1 MCNLGTG
8 SAKSRV
14 PGRKRC
20 IWAGLLVRRR
30 EGSGMRKRL
39 ARRIFLFCNA
49 QQKKIVPVLIR
60 LVIIEFG
67 EP

>member
-39 ARRIFLFCNA
+39 ARRIFQLQRSA
-49 QQKKIVPVLIR
+49 KKIVPVLIR

>member
-1 MCNLGTG
+1 M
-8 SAKSRV
+8 
-14 PGRKRC
+14 
-20 IWAGLLVRRR
+20 VRRR

-39 ARRIFLFCNA
+39 ARRIFLLQRFS
-49 QQKKIVPVLIR
+49 KKIVPVLIR